1 MFVEKVALST
11 VVGARANSIFDSESD
26 LVLIGVPPGCLLF
39 SSAVAAAT
47 DLCLHLLQ
55 IINHTHT
62 HTHTHS
68 HTRLV
73 ANVGRASNDCA
84 SDRRESQ
91 VAAARLID

>member
-1 MFVEKVALST
+1 MLLLLQLLLLHVRGKGCTLNCCRCQGQFHLPS
-11 VVGARANSIFDSESD
+11 

-55 IINHTHT
+55 IINYTHT
-62 HTHTHS
+62 HTNTHV

-84 SDRRESQ
+84 SDRR
-91 VAAARLID
+91 

>member
-11 VVGARANSIFDSESD
+11 VVGARANCIFASDSD

-62 HTHTHS
+62 HTHTH
-68 HTRLV
+68 T
-73 ANVGRASNDCA
+73 RAS
-84 SDRRESQ
+84 SPTW
-91 VAAARLID
+91 AALLMIVRLIEENRR